1 MRRYDRMA
9 DAQSQRA
16 VVLIVED
23 EHLIRMDTAA
33 VLESAGFKV
42 YEADNA
48 AAAIRWLELHDEIRL
63 VFTDVNMPG
72 WMNGLALAHYIHGRW
87 PPVKIMVTSGYVNA
101 QHSGL
106 PEEALFV
113 EKPYYSEDV
122 VQKINELMAA

>member
-1 MRRYDRMA
+1 MA